1 MNKNRL
7 LISLVLTT
15 GLVLTGVV
23 SASASDTATARPARA
38 TTGAV
43 VGGVTT
49 APVTVGTTH
58 GAGTGPTVFCFFA
71 GGPGTKGTP
80 STGKPTKTTVK
91 IVNGKV
97 YVNGKRVPAS
107 RLSTKCPVLVI
118 PAPPAEGGGTSAGG
132 SVGGGAEPG
141 TTTARG

>member
-15 GLVLTGVV
+15 GLGLTGVV
-23 SASASDTATARPARA
+23 SASASDAAASRPARA
-38 TTGAV
+38 TTAV
-43 VGGVTT
+43 AVGGITT
-49 APVTVGTTH
+49 APVVVGSTH
-58 GAGTGPTVFCFFA
+58 GPGSGPTVFCFFA
-71 GGPGTKGTP
+71 KGAATKGAP

-97 YVNGKRVPAS
+97 YINGKRVPAS
-107 RLSTKCPVLVI
+107 KLSTKCPVLI
-118 PAPPAEGGGTSAGG
+118 PAPPAKSGGTGVGG
-132 SVGGGAEPG
+132 SVGGGAESG